1 VESEI
6 FPRILV
12 CLKDDD
18 HMVRKNAATC
28 ILEIAKQTPEMAKL
42 VIHSG
47 GASSIVEYITES

>member
-1 VESEI
+1 
-6 FPRILV
+6 
-12 CLKDDD
+12 
-18 HMVRKNAATC
+18 MVRKNAATC